1 MSEIEFV
8 DLAAQ
13 RRALDGRIEM
23 AISTVVDHGAYVMGP
38 EVKELEQLLVES
50 NASLACTKSLL
61 IALISGEVFTPEIK
75 FHEIDSFQRDDPPE
89 PDHEAQRLKHR
100 LGKASRILKKKR
112 ERTH

>member
-1 MSEIEFV
+1 LPPGVAEE
-8 DLAAQ
+8 
-13 RRALDGRIEM
+13 
-23 AISTVVDHGAYVMGP
+23 
-38 EVKELEQLLVES
+38 ELEQLLVES

-75 FHEIDSFQRDDPPE
+75 FDEIDSFQRVDPPE